1 MFDYDAYFNTPEQKA
16 ADAEFLKAY
25 RAEEDAKAA
34 KIRNEFNARV
44 EILKLANAE
53 LKAANDA
60 AEAKEYKRIY
70 ESSKARYIA
79 SGLDEALAHQIA
91 CSDCQYVENQRKGYS
106 NE

>member
-1 MFDYDAYFNTPEQKA
+1 MFDYDAYFNTPEKNSEN
-16 ADAEFLKAY
+16 AEFLKAY
-25 RAEEDAKAA
+25 RAEEDAKAK
-34 KIRNEFNARV
+34 KIRDEFNARV

-60 AEAKEYKRIY
+60 AEAKEYNRIY

-79 SGLDEALAHQIA
+79 QGLDEALAHQIA
-91 CSDCQYVENQRKGYS
+91 CSDCQYIENQAKGYS